1 MLLAP
6 PNPDIFRPNLEP
18 PTRSIQLPR
27 KIKKKSDEFVDILD
41 KNRDRLAVLS
51 RKEAKFQGL
60 SHRLIM
66 VTLGDSSGRV
76 CIRKRGP
83 KKRLY
88 PSRLDLMAS
97 GHVRSGEAIHDAA
110 CRHLSNEAGISPPR
124 MDLVQ
129 TIFADER
136 TDNQIISFFSA
147 GKIKQLPETNN
158 PEFGSLMLLD
168 PEELGHLVLEMP
180 ELLTPSLVFAW
191 NEKLVFSFS

>member
-1 MLLAP
+1 
-6 PNPDIFRPNLEP
+6 
-18 PTRSIQLPR
+18 
-27 KIKKKSDEFVDILD
+27 
-41 KNRDRLAVLS
+41 
-51 RKEAKFQGL
+51 
-60 SHRLIM
+60 
-66 VTLGDSSGRV
+66 
-76 CIRKRGP
+76 
-83 KKRLY
+83 
-88 PSRLDLMAS
+88 
-97 GHVRSGEAIHDAA
+97 
-110 CRHLSNEAGISPPR
+110 